1 MTSLVLVG
9 GLNNTPDIWTDVSI
23 ALNVALPDRLTL
35 HAPFLPPLKS
45 TEAIARQLLA
55 SLPQRFS
62 YVGFSFGGFVG
73 LAMLEAEPH
82 RFERFAL
89 VCSSTQAD
97 AESSR
102 PSRLKA
108 MEIAAGGGHTQ
119 MIAKGFPHT
128 VHPDRLDDTA
138 LIQCREKMVPQ
149 YGAERFIA
157 HMEACLDRPDRT
169 EVLRRFGGPKLLIT
183 TSHDKVV
190 PPQLVRDVA
199 GKVPDARFRL
209 IEQSGHLLPLEQ
221 PLVLSAELIDWL
233 ALPVVSR

>member
-9 GLNNTPDIWTDVSI
+9 GLNNTPAIWADVTT
-23 ALNVALPDRLTL
+23 ALNAALPDRLTL
-35 HAPFLPPLKS
+35 HTPVLPALNS
-45 TEAIARQLLA
+45 TEAISRELLA
-55 SLPQRFS
+55 SLPARFS

-102 PSRLKA
+102 PARLKA

-128 VHPDRLDDTA
+128 VHPDRLDDAA
-138 LIQCREKMVPQ
+138 LIACREKMVPL

-157 HMEACLDRPDRT
+157 HMQACLDRPDRT
-169 EVLRRFGGPKLLIT
+169 EVLRRFDGPKLLVT

-221 PLVLSAELIDWL
+221 PSALLTELVDWL
-233 ALPVVSR
+233 ALPVLRR